1 MEEKFILSRETYK
14 RIKSFDKNRMQQF
27 IADIYDSAAKEVQ
40 GGEAV
45 TLDMDKLRSEL
56 SQIKGIGENRLNEIM
71 GCVDCFTLPDS
82 EDTTVPNWSLEPY
95 DEMKWYDWKD
105 HISQLAKEFPYVEF
119 RLEGNGEDR
128 DDW

>member
-71 GCVDCFTLPDS
+71 AVIEKNLL
-82 EDTTVPNWSLEPY
+82 VAN
-95 DEMKWYDWKD
+95 
-105 HISQLAKEFPYVEF
+105 
-119 RLEGNGEDR
+119 
-128 DDW
+128 